1 MATGDVCWL
10 SDQGA
15 FWYCHASENQKQ
27 NKMNLTWLYGC
38 EWTFSIV
45 YLFYN
50 NLELGERMTEQTVE

>member
-50 NLELGERMTEQTVE
+50 NLEQTVE